1 MVVSK
6 STRNRFCA
14 GADVQ
19 RIFGP
24 RTQPSDYN
32 LSDRKDKRF
41 NVSAQT
47 IIAAQKK
54 LLSLD
59 NFSVEVFGPCDDSPP

>member
-1 MVVSK
+1 
-6 STRNRFCA
+6 
-14 GADVQ
+14 
-19 RIFGP
+19 
-24 RTQPSDYN
+24 
-32 LSDRKDKRF
+32 
-41 NVSAQT
+41 VSAQT